1 MKIKMKLFDKIA
13 VIGGG
18 NMGAQ
23 IAVQTA
29 LFGLPVSVY
38 VRSEKSKKKFEEYLE
53 TYKTMICKMNK
64 FTAEKLHAINS
75 NLTILSEL
83 SAVVSDADIIIESIV
98 ESVEAKKEIFQ
109 KICQHCKSSA
119 IIATNTSI
127 FIPSM
132 FTDCI
137 KHPENFACA
146 HFHTYVWTSSI
157 VEIMPHVGTS
167 KETLQTL
174 KKFSSL
180 IGQVPLMMKKES
192 TNYVFNSIMSEINRA
207 AITLVA
213 NDVSTIRD
221 IDMAWRGVM
230 KIANGPFAIMDM
242 VGIDTIYKVN
252 NYWAEQMNDE
262 QLKKNSEF
270 LKFFV
275 DAGKL
280 GVKTHEGFYKY

>member
-1 MKIKMKLFDKIA
+1 MKLFNKIA

-29 LFGLPVSVY
+29 LFGLPVSLY
-38 VRSEKSKKKFEEYLE
+38 VRSEKSKEKLENYVE
-53 TYKTMICKMNK
+53 TYKTMIHKMNK
-64 FTAEKLHAINS
+64 FKIEKLHAMDD
-75 NLTILSEL
+75 NLTILSDL
-83 SAVVSDADIIIESIV
+83 SDVVSDADIIIESIV
-98 ESVEAKKEIFQ
+98 ENVEAKKEIFQ
-109 KICQHCKSSA
+109 KICKYCKSSA
-119 IIATNTSI
+119 VIATNTST

-132 FTDCI
+132 FTDSI
-137 KHPENFACA
+137 KNPENFACA

-157 VEIMPHVGTS
+157 VEIMPHAGTS
-167 KETLQTL
+167 KETLETL
-174 KKFSSL
+174 KKFASQ
-180 IGQVPLMMKKES
+180 IGQVPLMIKKEN

-213 NDVSTIRD
+213 NEVTTIRD
-221 IDMAWRGVM
+221 IDMVWRGVM
-230 KIANGPFAIMDM
+230 KISNGPFAIMDM
-242 VGIDTIYKVN
+242 VGIDTIYNVN

-270 LKFFV
+270 LKKFV